1 MPFRRAPRPTQGK
14 TIFVYPTT
22 AVLRSAS
29 MGTDT
34 RLALRRLAAT
44 PLFTAFAI
52 RSLAAGVA
60 ITTAMYSIV
69 DGVFLRGQGIRDPD
83 RLAVVVTP
91 YSGRLMTGVVSEPD
105 FRDLQAAQTSF
116 THLSASATSVRRLAS
131 PSVTQMMIGEA
142 VSGCD

>member
-1 MPFRRAPRPTQGK
+1 NAIHARFQLRYTPTQGN
-14 TIFVYPTT
+14 TTSLLPTT

-29 MGTDT
+29 MGTDA
-34 RLALRRLAAT
+34 RFALRRLAAT

-52 RSLAAGVA
+52 LSLAAGVA

-105 FRDLQAAQTSF
+105 FRD
-116 THLSASATSVRRLAS
+116 
-131 PSVTQMMIGEA
+131 
-142 VSGCD
+142 

>member
-1 MPFRRAPRPTQGK
+1 MDLTGSNRRRPECHSGALPAALQAHTGK
-14 TIFVYPTT
+14 TIFDPQRRATLGVDGY
-22 AVLRSAS
+22 
-29 MGTDT
+29 DI

-52 RSLAAGVA
+52 LSLAAGVA

-83 RLAVVVTP
+83 RVAVVVTP

-105 FRDLQAAQTSF
+105 FRDLRRRRRRSRTCPRPPRPFAAW
-116 THLSASATSVRRLAS
+116 RRRR
-131 PSVTQMMIGEA
+131 
-142 VSGCD
+142 

>member
-1 MPFRRAPRPTQGK
+1 
-14 TIFVYPTT
+14 
-22 AVLRSAS
+22 

-52 RSLAAGVA
+52 LSLAAGVA

-91 YSGRLMTGVVSEPD
+91 YSGRLMTGVVSEP
-105 FRDLQAAQTSF
+105 TSAIYRRHRRRSPTCPRPPRPF
-116 THLSASATSVRRLAS
+116 DASRRH
-131 PSVTQMMIGEA
+131 P
-142 VSGCD
+142 

>member
-1 MPFRRAPRPTQGK
+1 MLKQVFLREPPSRVLLECALRQRRPLWIVNQAPAHRPRRIQVADRRQEHPSSEFQRRFHAGARA
-14 TIFVYPTT
+14 IGANVVVELRERCQDAFHQLACGGVVDRLRRYPTT

-52 RSLAAGVA
+52 LSLAAGVA

-69 DGVFLRGQGIRDPD
+69 
-83 RLAVVVTP
+83 
-91 YSGRLMTGVVSEPD
+91 
-105 FRDLQAAQTSF
+105 
-116 THLSASATSVRRLAS
+116 
-131 PSVTQMMIGEA
+131 
-142 VSGCD
+142 